1 MNKSDYYFTVKIPVN
16 FELGCTIAE
25 EEEVKRLI
33 QEGIV
38 MVLNNIKRQEHT
50 KVDDD
55 DDVWIPGLTF
65 GKVSV
70 NMKAND

>member
-38 MVLNNIKRQEHT
+38 MVLNSIKRQEHT
-50 KVDDD
+50 KVN
-55 DDVWIPGLTF
+55 DDVWIPELTF
-65 GKVSV
+65 GKVLV